1 MKSAVAP
8 SAIPTITWMKYSFYG
23 PKSSGMRLRVVTDS
37 MSPAESP
44 INASLVLWL
53 VALMKNTSAAPKLV
67 LMPVT
72 TISRIT

>member
-1 MKSAVAP
+1 
-8 SAIPTITWMKYSFYG
+8 
-23 PKSSGMRLRVVTDS
+23 MRLRVVTDS